1 MARFYGELAGQARE
15 KVTRLGSKKSGL
27 WAHLSGW
34 NIGVVVDCQCID
46 GKDVIRVYRTGG
58 SNNPIIGELLAEV
71 SDNA

>member
-34 NIGVVVDCQCID
+34 NIGIAVECSCIN
-46 GKDVIRVYRTGG
+46 GKDVIRVHKTGG
-58 SNNPIIGELLAEV
+58 SNNPIIGELLAEII
-71 SDNA
+71 DDA